1 MNIPYEM
8 LLPALAA
15 FLVSAGLSPLV
26 IPFLKRLKFGQY
38 VREEGPKE
46 HYKKLGTPT
55 MGGLI
60 ILASVVIVSGFY
72 VRKYPELWPVL
83 LVTVGFGMIG
93 FLDDFI
99 KIVRK
104 RSMGLSAWQK
114 LILQLVIAVL
124 YKNRRSDA
132 YSIFRWIIHRFRI
145 VYRHCDGVYYAG
157 NRQWSK
163 LHRWSGRSGVQCDD
177 FDRHIFDGGVHWT

>member
-38 VREEGPKE
+38 VREEGPKQ

-124 YKNRRSDA
+124 FSTLIGI
-132 YSIFRWIIHRFRI
+132 IFGLIPSVKAANMNPIEAL
-145 VYRHCDGVYYAG
+145 RHE
-157 NRQWSK
+157 
-163 LHRWSGRSGVQCDD
+163 
-177 FDRHIFDGGVHWT
+177 